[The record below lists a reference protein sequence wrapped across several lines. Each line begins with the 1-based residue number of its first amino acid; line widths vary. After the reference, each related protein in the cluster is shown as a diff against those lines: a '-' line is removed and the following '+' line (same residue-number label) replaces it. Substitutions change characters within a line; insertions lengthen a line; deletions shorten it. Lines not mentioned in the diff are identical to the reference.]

1 MCETTTHAPIIAG
14 ARESAVT
21 PHLARLRW
29 LLGTLWRARYELVG
43 LALLLEAA
51 VGLPATIAVFAGYDA
66 TSVLIVALAA
76 TWGAFVMAVACTI
89 REVSRSEAESHAL
102 PGTS

>member
-1 MCETTTHAPIIAG
+1 MPRSSQAHGRARSRPILRGCAG
-14 ARESAVT
+14 CSGRS
-21 PHLARLRW
+21 
-29 LLGTLWRARYELVG
+29 GARYELVG

-51 VGLPATIAVFAGYDA
+51 VGLPATIAVFVGYDA
-66 TSVLIVALAA
+66 ISVLIVALAA